1 MQLLFIRHALPLRT
15 RDGEGSDPDL
25 AEDGWEQ
32 ARRLPRALERFA
44 ISRLISSPQR
54 RAWQTAEPVA
64 AALGIPVDIDE
75 RLAEYDRGLS
85 HYIPL
90 EEARAAGSPDW
101 DRMARGELPQG
112 VDVEEFRGRIRSAL
126 ADIVAT
132 GDHRDTVAIFSHGGV
147 INVTLHEILQTAKT
161 LSFSIDYASV
171 TALRYSRRGAYSVAG
186 VNGIEHVWD
195 LLPRNRGEISNA

>member
-1 MQLLFIRHALPLRT
+1 
-15 RDGEGSDPDL
+15 
-25 AEDGWEQ
+25 
-32 ARRLPRALERFA
+32 
-44 ISRLISSPQR
+44 
-54 RAWQTAEPVA
+54 
-64 AALGIPVDIDE
+64 
-75 RLAEYDRGLS
+75 
-85 HYIPL
+85 
-90 EEARAAGSPDW
+90 
-101 DRMARGELPQG
+101 MARGELPQG

-186 VNGIEHVWD
+186 VNVIEHVWD